1 MINSLIL
8 REQIKIWILLSE
20 EGFED
25 IQINRSMN

>member
-8 REQIKIWILLSE
+8 REQIKIWIFLSE